1 MSLRIISYFPKAGGC
16 NTRIVVAYGFHEAN
30 GRPFK
35 ARLNQLE
42 MYYLYRCSY

>member
-1 MSLRIISYFPKAGGC
+1 MPLRTISYFPKAGGC
-16 NTRIVVAYGFHEAN
+16 NTRIVVACFHN
-30 GRPFK
+30 HPFK